1 MAVVSITVYFLCI
14 KSFISLLPVGHLLAT
29 EFTCILKVLF
39 TFLVGP
45 SLDPS
50 GVSFVDCIKVYYKAK
65 DVFGWT
71 EKSAADAAASAAARM
86 PATAGA
92 AKSQAAASS
101 GPADDGSGGVDETD
115 EMLSMPVNNKVVT
128 SSDRYVHK
136 CFCIACILSV
146 LCCI

>member
-1 MAVVSITVYFLCI
+1 M
-14 KSFISLLPVGHLLAT
+14 
-29 EFTCILKVLF
+29 F

-86 PATAGA
+86 PAAAGA

-101 GPADDGSGGVDETD
+101 GPADDGSGGIDETD

-136 CFCIACILSV
+136 CFCIVCILSV
-146 LCCI
+146 FYGA